1 MKQWFKEAQKG
12 FTLVELMVVMGILA
26 VLSSIV
32 FTAVSGTSEVA
43 GDSQVKQDAS
53 TVNTAITNYYA
64 DQTGAE
70 IFTTNTTT
78 ILSSTPSTKDVAQK
92 ISSRW
97 PEKYLTVTYLVE
109 FPLVSGNTTTTTT
122 TDNVTTTTVLT
133 EVTASVTIT
142 DSNGT
147 TITDKALA
155 EGRNAI
161 DLSALAT
168 ASYIPTVPKSSSDKS
183 GNFHNYLW
191 LVKKT
196 SSAAESGTVESR
208 TVEVFKLSKA
218 EKNETTKNYTL
229 YYEQIY

>member
-43 GDSQVKQDAS
+43 GNSQVKQDAS
-53 TVNTAITNYYA
+53 TINTAITDYYA
-64 DQTGAE
+64 DRTGAE

-78 ILSSTPSTKDVAQK
+78 ILSANTTTKDVAQK

-97 PEKYLTVTYLVE
+97 PENYLAETYLAE
-109 FPLVSGNTTTTTT
+109 FPLSAATDGQAVSGT
-122 TDNVTTTTVLT
+122 L
-133 EVTASVTIT
+133 SFT

-147 TITDKALA
+147 TITAEALA
-155 EGRNAI
+155 ESRNAL
-161 DLSALAT
+161 DLNALAA
-168 ASYIPTVPKSSSDKS
+168 ASYIPTVPKSSTDKS

-208 TVEVFKLSKA
+208 SVEVFKLSKV
-218 EKNETTKNYTL
+218 EQNETTKNYTL